1 MKFFP
6 LLRFLSI
13 SVAFGSGV
21 MGSIQLNAQTAT
33 PPCEAH
39 FRMFRYDGFE
49 LFADDTVCLGTE
61 VTFVDES
68 TTPNGA
74 MVNWSWQFESGAQS
88 SDQNPV
94 HIFPSE
100 DVVDIQLTVDD
111 GSTCFPATVE
121 FALHIIAPPTFDYST
136 TNPLCFGDCNG
147 LASIINIVGVAPFYT
162 ATWDDPLGQ
171 AGLDVFSL
179 CDGTYNAIVTD
190 NYGCSAAADA
200 GEVAFIGAPEQ
211 LVADIDNMTPVY
223 TCIGPGNEVQ
233 LSVSITGGVE
243 PVAGY
248 FINWEPQDGL
258 DNPNS
263 GAPLFTPSLSN
274 LNQTYTVTVTDN
286 KGCETTDSMEI
297 LATPSNVSG
306 TVMVGAAPCD
316 NCEVDLYVYD
326 PLPSIW
332 TLQETTLTNSSGGYK
347 LGRFSSVF
355 NTGTHG
361 SPKSNPISR
370 SNSYLFC

>member
-136 TNPLCFGDCNG
+136 HQSSMLWRLQRACIHHQYCRRCPILHRH
-147 LASIINIVGVAPFYT
+147 
-162 ATWDDPLGQ
+162 LGRPT
-171 AGLDVFSL
+171 
-179 CDGTYNAIVTD
+179 GTSRL
-190 NYGCSAAADA
+190 GC
-200 GEVAFIGAPEQ
+200 IQ
-211 LVADIDNMTPVY
+211 LV
-223 TCIGPGNEVQ
+223 
-233 LSVSITGGVE
+233 
-243 PVAGY
+243 
-248 FINWEPQDGL
+248 
-258 DNPNS
+258 
-263 GAPLFTPSLSN
+263 
-274 LNQTYTVTVTDN
+274 
-286 KGCETTDSMEI
+286 
-297 LATPSNVSG
+297 
-306 TVMVGAAPCD
+306 
-316 NCEVDLYVYD
+316 
-326 PLPSIW
+326 
-332 TLQETTLTNSSGGYK
+332 
-347 LGRFSSVF
+347 
-355 NTGTHG
+355 
-361 SPKSNPISR
+361 
-370 SNSYLFC
+370 